1 MTTGLTD
8 EWIARFMPTFRA
20 LTAERLAELRA
31 LRATAAATA
40 AGAAGACAARQIGG
54 LAHKIA
60 GTAGT
65 LDLPQLDAL
74 AAKTEEICHEIA
86 TDPGRAG
93 DKRRALDSL
102 LDALDAELAR
112 IVAAGDTQV
121 EDRRPD
127 RRS

>member
-20 LTAERLAELRA
+20 ISAERLAELRA
-31 LRATAAATA
+31 IRAAAAASA
-40 AGAAGACAARQIGG
+40 AGAAGARAARQIGG

-65 LDLPQLDAL
+65 LQLAQLDAL
-74 AAKTEEICHEIA
+74 ATKTEEMCHEIA
-86 TDPGRAG
+86 TDPGRARDG
-93 DKRRALDSL
+93 GRTLDSL

-112 IVAAGDTQV
+112 IVAAGDTQAA
-121 EDRRPD
+121 DRRPD